1 MAPKKKE
8 EPKVEEQPEEPA
20 EPEPPVVHQK
30 YFKSRGQVYYGS
42 CIAGT
47 AEGTFV
53 RHGFG
58 CLVAT
63 AKTVNGRSVQLG
75 SYEGNWENDVMQG
88 NGTYSWPDGSSYEGG
103 FFAGRFHGFGRFEW
117 PEGSVYEGTW
127 VNGEMTGQGRYD
139 SRFDG
144 SFQQGRYHRDCY
156 QTTGGKW
163 TNVREDHEAEEVRRI
178 LTGEPASLPITAFD
192 HEGGATIERLE
203 EQLAQICNEGRVPFL
218 ISDSAFAGLLLEGR
232 KRWACIDIDKVAS
245 ARKRNRDHKRIL
257 YEGLQAA
264 LVNDQHVAL
273 HLHDA
278 NFGEKELPA
287 SWMIQT
293 FFDPMSF
300 PVQVFHPKFFNTRG
314 LALRFLPPPPAP
326 SSACEQD
333 EQESAPAAEEEIKV
347 PPPAE
352 EPLAYLLQPIVTVS
366 WQLPGELEDADQIR
380 ELLVARYSAHLPL
393 HQLTAVVLCKSL
405 SPN

>member
-30 YFKSRGQVYYGS
+30 YFKSKGQVYYGS

-58 CLVAT
+58 CLTAT
-63 AKTVNGRSVQLG
+63 AKTVSGQSVQLG

-103 FFAGRFHGFGRFEW
+103 FIAGRFHGFGRFVW

-156 QTTGGKW
+156 QGTGGKW
-163 TNVREDHEAEEVRRI
+163 TNVREEHEAEEVRRI
-178 LTGEPASLPITAFD
+178 HTGEPSSLHVAAFD
-192 HEGGATIERLE
+192 SEGGPTLERLE
-203 EQLAQICNEGRVPFL
+203 EQMAQICSEGRVPFL
-218 ISDSAFAGLLLEGR
+218 VSDASLAGLLQEGR
-232 KRWACIDIDKVAS
+232 KRWACVEIDQVAT
-245 ARKRNRDHKRIL
+245 ARKRNRDYKRIL
-257 YEGLQAA
+257 YEGLQAS
-264 LVNDQHVAL
+264 LVKDKPIAIHFNDGGNAQ
-273 HLHDA
+273 
-278 NFGEKELPA
+278 KELPS
-287 SWMIQT
+287 SWMIQS
-293 FFDPMSF
+293 FFDSMSF
-300 PVQVFHPKFFNTRG
+300 PVEVFHPKFFNTRG
-314 LALRFLPPPPAP
+314 FVARFLPPPEPTPNRGP
-326 SSACEQD
+326 SSEGEED
-333 EQESAPAAEEEIKV
+333 APPVE
-347 PPPAE
+347 E
-352 EPLAYLLQPIVTVS
+352 EPLAYLLRPAVTVT
-366 WQLPGELEDADQIR
+366 WQLPGEVEDVEQIR
-380 ELLVARYSAHLPL
+380 ELLIARYSAHLPL
-393 HQLTAVVLCKSL
+393 HQLTAIVLCKAVA
-405 SPN
+405 PN